1 MSKKVMRKST
11 ESTDRIRT
19 GAAYI
24 RVSTDDQLEY
34 SPESQLEEI
43 KKYCLQH
50 NILLPSE
57 YIFVEE
63 DGRSGR
69 KSSNRYAFQNMI
81 ATAKTKPKPFDVV
94 VLWKFSRFARNQ
106 EESIVYKSMLKKDNV
121 DVISVSEP
129 LIEGPFG
136 SLIER
141 IIEWM
146 DEYYSIRLSGEVLR
160 GLKEKALQQGYQTSP
175 CLGYT
180 AVGHGKPYIINEA
193 EYAIVS
199 YIMDLYDNQN
209 LDETAIA
216 RRCNDLGYRTKRGKL
231 FERRSVDRI
240 LGNPFYCGTVVWNG
254 VEFEGSHE
262 VRLSRERYEKRQ
274 KLITSRKRPVKARNV
289 SACKHWLSGLLKC
302 SVCGATLSYTGNNK
316 CPYFQCWKYAKGFHK
331 TSVALSVKKAE
342 EAVISY
348 FDQILDGAE
357 FTYVCKKKK
366 TDHSLQIEQLQREI
380 SKLTMRESRIKEAY
394 EAGVDTLEE
403 YKNNKDRLVSDRLE
417 LTAALSQLLQ
427 EEQSEQPNTE
437 EILKEIR
444 SVADVLKNPDVG
456 YEEKG
461 NLIRSVVEQII
472 YDKES
477 GKMSFDIIIS

>member
-1 MSKKVMRKST
+1 MSTTIKT
-11 ESTDRIRT
+11 A
-19 GAAYI
+19 AAYI
-24 RVSTDDQLEY
+24 RVSTDRQEEL
-34 SPESQLEEI
+34 SPDAQRRELKNYA
-43 KKYCLQH
+43 KK
-50 NILLPSE
+50 NGIMITD
-57 YIFVEE
+57 IFE
-63 DGRSGR
+63 DSGISGR
-69 KSSNRYAFQNMI
+69 NAEKRPAFQKMI
-81 ATAKTKPKPFDVV
+81 SYAKSKEHPYDYILV
-94 VLWKFSRFARNQ
+94 WKFSRFARNQ
-106 EESIVYKSMLKKDNV
+106 EESIVYKSLLQKNGV
-121 DVISVSEP
+121 EVVSITEP
-129 LIEGPFG
+129 LIDGPFA

-160 GLKEKALQQGYQTSP
+160 GMKEKALQKGYQTSP

-254 VEFEGSHE
+254 VEFEGNHE

-366 TDHSLQIEQLQREI
+366 TDHSLQIDQLQREI
-380 SKLTMRESRIKEAY
+380 SKLAMREGRIKEAY
-394 EAGVDTLEE
+394 EAGVDTLAE

-437 EILKEIR
+437 EVLKEIR